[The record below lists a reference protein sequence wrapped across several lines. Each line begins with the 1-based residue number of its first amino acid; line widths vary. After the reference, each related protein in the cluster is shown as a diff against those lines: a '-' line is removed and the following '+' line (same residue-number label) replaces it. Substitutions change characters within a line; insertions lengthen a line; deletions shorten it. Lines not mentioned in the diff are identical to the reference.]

1 MVHSSSM
8 PNIALKLISERLMET
23 ETSGRNY
30 FTNLLLVPGE
40 SSEMLIQLENTGKNS
55 LEYRLEIS
63 GDFPADWC
71 SLSSEAGT
79 HIIPGEP
86 AHHKIRFYTPKDYF
100 ENQFAIAKNQP
111 KIKLE
116 YEGQVKVFVTNDGEE
131 QLVGYQTFM
140 IFVRAPSGYL
150 NYLPTFLQENDFL
163 GRFLSIC
170 EQTVDPV
177 VQAEANL
184 WAYFDPLTAPEAML
198 PFLAH
203 WVAWEM
209 DDSIDIKQQ
218 RLLLRNATTL
228 YRWHGTR
235 YGLRFYLH
243 LCTGLPLDE
252 DLPESKKHISI
263 EEIFSDGFVIGSTK
277 IAHDSMIGGGKQYHF
292 TVTLRPDSPQSIDEA
307 AIRKIIEREKPTFC
321 SYELHIIYPDI

>member
-1 MVHSSSM
+1 MAHSSSM
-8 PNIALKLISERLMET
+8 PNIVLKLISERIMET
-23 ETSGRNY
+23 VSSSENQ

-40 SSEMLIQLENTGKNS
+40 SSEMLIQLENNS
-55 LEYRLEIS
+55 QDFLEYRLEIS
-63 GDFPADWC
+63 GDFPAAWC
-71 SLSSEAGT
+71 SLSSDAETYITPDESAY
-79 HIIPGEP
+79 
-86 AHHKIRFYTPKDYF
+86 HKIRFDTPKDYF
-100 ENQFAIAKNQP
+100 ENQFAIAQNQP
-111 KIKLE
+111 RIKLE
-116 YEGQVKVFVTNDGEE
+116 YEGQVKVFVTNDGQE

-150 NYLPTFLQENDFL
+150 NYLPAFLQENDFL
-163 GRFLSIC
+163 GRLLSIC

-198 PFLAH
+198 PFLAR
-203 WVAWEM
+203 WVAWEI
-209 DDSIDIKQQ
+209 DESLDIKQQ
-218 RLLLRNATTL
+218 RLLIRNATTL

-252 DLPESKKHISI
+252 DLPESEKRISI

-307 AIRKIIEREKPTFC
+307 AVRKIIEREKPTFC
-321 SYELHIIYPDI
+321 SYELDIIYPDI